1 VTAHDPFARQD
12 PSNDAQFYAIERKVV
27 HIEPGAIAALRAFYA
42 SVLAPGAVVLD
53 LMSSWRSHLPD
64 GLGEVTGLGMSA
76 AEMADNPQLSSFVV
90 HDLNREPRLPF
101 DDASFD
107 AVVCA
112 VSVQYLIRPVEV
124 FIDVRRVLRAGG
136 PVVVSF
142 SNRCFPTK
150 AVAVWLANDDDG
162 HRRLVRAY
170 LERSGFSDVRDR
182 SVATRD
188 DPLSVVSARAS
199 TG

>member
-1 VTAHDPFARQD
+1 
-12 PSNDAQFYAIERKVV
+12 
-27 HIEPGAIAALRAFYA
+27 
-42 SVLAPGAVVLD
+42 
-53 LMSSWRSHLPD
+53 
-64 GLGEVTGLGMSA
+64 MSA
-76 AEMADNPQLSSFVV
+76 TEMSDNPQLSSFVV

-107 AVVCA
+107 GVVCA

-150 AVAVWLANDDDG
+150 AVTVWLANDDDG

-182 SVATRD
+182 SVATSD